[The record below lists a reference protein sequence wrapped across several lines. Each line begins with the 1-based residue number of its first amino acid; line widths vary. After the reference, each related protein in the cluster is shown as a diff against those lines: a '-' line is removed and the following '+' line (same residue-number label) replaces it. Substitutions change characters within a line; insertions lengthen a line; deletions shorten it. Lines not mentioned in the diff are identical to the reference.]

1 MLWLIFARV
10 LIMSAVMSVTGIFVM
25 LVSRLIEK
33 SVSKKQIYLLWVV
46 PIMAAI
52 IPVSGVFNSNITKSE
67 NSGVY
72 TQSVFVGE
80 PVTQGSETAAVPET
94 DENTAEHA
102 PRAVREDR
110 AADKTAAAQS
120 TVFERIAQIPPKTAA
135 ALIYLIGFVC
145 CVLYRIAVS
154 VRFRL
159 KMRGILTE
167 FECPNAEVCRERIGI
182 GKIVKIYSAEFDGSP
197 FVYGLIPRIVV
208 PRGKIEN
215 EALMHEMAHIKY
227 RDWLMM
233 RLVGIMKTVH
243 YFNPL
248 AYVFANEIQRYMELS
263 CDETVAYKMCQNE
276 RLAYSRSIVNCAAA
290 ANSGAMHLSG
300 GGKNIKE
307 RIKTIMSPQDRR
319 TGAKKANTAAFLN
332 VLCFVL
338 VAFRLDAA
346 VPLNTYMANE
356 TAAIYSVRYYA
367 GEDSWCSMAGR
378 VKNSNATLVNS
389 KMYRSFSADINTD
402 LYNALNKK
410 TLTAKIH
417 VRMDR
422 LLKELDG
429 GDYSL
434 NFCYYNSEPY
444 IRADMIFLTV
454 RVQGDKI
461 IYTDCTDDIQENKNY
476 SGEEGFRLMNNS
488 ISIRVG
494 KIFED

>member
-94 DENTAEHA
+94 DENTAGHA

-120 TVFERIAQIPPKTAA
+120 TVFERIAQIPPKT
-135 ALIYLIGFVC
+135 
-145 CVLYRIAVS
+145 
-154 VRFRL
+154 
-159 KMRGILTE
+159 
-167 FECPNAEVCRERIGI
+167 
-182 GKIVKIYSAEFDGSP
+182 
-197 FVYGLIPRIVV
+197 
-208 PRGKIEN
+208 
-215 EALMHEMAHIKY
+215 
-227 RDWLMM
+227 
-233 RLVGIMKTVH
+233 
-243 YFNPL
+243 
-248 AYVFANEIQRYMELS
+248 
-263 CDETVAYKMCQNE
+263 
-276 RLAYSRSIVNCAAA
+276 AA

-346 VPLNTYMANE
+346 VSLNTYMANK

-488 ISIRVG
+488 ISVRVG

>member
-1 MLWLIFARV
+1 M
-10 LIMSAVMSVTGIFVM
+10 
-25 LVSRLIEK
+25 
-33 SVSKKQIYLLWVV
+33 
-46 PIMAAI
+46 
-52 IPVSGVFNSNITKSE
+52 
-67 NSGVY
+67 
-72 TQSVFVGE
+72 
-80 PVTQGSETAAVPET
+80 
-94 DENTAEHA
+94 
-102 PRAVREDR
+102 
-110 AADKTAAAQS
+110 
-120 TVFERIAQIPPKTAA
+120 
-135 ALIYLIGFVC
+135 
-145 CVLYRIAVS
+145 
-154 VRFRL
+154 
-159 KMRGILTE
+159 
-167 FECPNAEVCRERIGI
+167 
-182 GKIVKIYSAEFDGSP
+182 
-197 FVYGLIPRIVV
+197 
-208 PRGKIEN
+208 
-215 EALMHEMAHIKY
+215 
-227 RDWLMM
+227 
-233 RLVGIMKTVH
+233 
-243 YFNPL
+243 
-248 AYVFANEIQRYMELS
+248 
-263 CDETVAYKMCQNE
+263 
-276 RLAYSRSIVNCAAA
+276 
-290 ANSGAMHLSG
+290 
-300 GGKNIKE
+300 
-307 RIKTIMSPQDRR
+307 
-319 TGAKKANTAAFLN
+319 N

-378 VKNSNATLVNS
+378 VKNSKATLVNS